1 MTHWNGIW
9 YELFDLNLWY
19 DMLFD
24 PPVWYYEPNLFPSHE
39 GNMAVSL
46 MHQWH
51 DSSVVEWCSTPSPFD
66 MICALYE
73 LLWLLRLVCGGVWM
87 HPRFVFVSRDISWFV
102 FGLVTDVC
110 AIHVFHIIW
119 EWQLQ
124 PLRHPLML
132 HLVSRGHPSG
142 YIIFGLIWFGLVVDY
157 YSYNLCSCSCFL
169 TLILLYRLLIQLV
182 RYYYLLPLYLFT
194 GLFKLSRIF
203 FSSRQVLS

>member
-1 MTHWNGIW
+1 MS
-9 YELFDLNLWY
+9 L
-19 DMLFD
+19 
-24 PPVWYYEPNLFPSHE
+24 
-39 GNMAVSL
+39 SL
-46 MHQWH
+46 MHQWL
-51 DSSVVEWCSTPSPFD
+51 DSSVVEWCSTLSPFD

-87 HPRFVFVSRDISWFV
+87 HPRFVFVSRDISWFA

-132 HLVSRGHPSG
+132 HLVFRGHPSG

-157 YSYNLCSCSCFL
+157 YSLNLYSCSCFL
-169 TLILLYRLLIQLV
+169 TLISSYIISLLNCFATVIC
-182 RYYYLLPLYLFT
+182 YLYICS
-194 GLFKLSRIF
+194 LSSRSSAAF
-203 FSSRQVLS
+203 FLSSRQVLS